1 MRDIQEVLSR
11 YGVWASDNSNID
23 FSHVAA
29 GFKGLLPPSGPTK
42 KSCSD
47 DDGLIVDGAVTRL
60 KDLRNSEEFE
70 MIYVHYI
77 LGQSKSAIARAKK
90 CDEKIIRIKLQIA
103 EGFID
108 GCISMLGVRL
118 DMDKYF

>member
-23 FSHVAA
+23 FASIAA
-29 GFKGLLPPSGPTK
+29 GFKGLLPPAGRAK
-42 KSCSD
+42 DSCSD

-60 KDLRNSEEFE
+60 RDLRTEEFE
-70 MIYVHYI
+70 MIVRHYI
-77 LGQSKSAIARAKK
+77 LKQSKSAIARSKK
-90 CDEKIIRIKLQIA
+90 CDEKLIRIKLQVA

-118 DMDKYF
+118 DMDKFF